1 MKYVLISSLLLFS
14 IFVSGCAFS
23 DAKLDVKYK
32 ETFATPGPLASI
44 EPVKIEVQK
53 LQDNRPFLNKIGDKK
68 NGFGRNCADIATTS
82 PVSDIIRDGIVVM
95 LKKNGHMVTDDKVD
109 IIVSGVV
116 ERFWFESQ
124 MNLLTIEFMGTAD
137 LNLEF
142 KDALTGKILLSKRY
156 SGYHNEEL
164 LSGYHKEMQS
174 AMNNTLKNLIDD
186 ISMDPQ
192 LVDVMRSYSNNQA
205 SAL

>member
-1 MKYVLISSLLLFS
+1 M
-14 IFVSGCAFS
+14 
-23 DAKLDVKYK
+23 
-32 ETFATPGPLASI
+32 
-44 EPVKIEVQK
+44 
-53 LQDNRPFLNKIGDKK
+53 
-68 NGFGRNCADIATTS
+68 
-82 PVSDIIRDGIVVM
+82 
-95 LKKNGHMVTDDKVD
+95 
-109 IIVSGVV
+109 
-116 ERFWFESQ
+116 
-124 MNLLTIEFMGTAD
+124 EFMGTAD

-174 AMNNTLKNLIDD
+174 AMNNTLKTLIDD

-192 LVDVMRSYSNNQA
+192 LVEVMRSYSTHQT

>member
-1 MKYVLISSLLLFS
+1 MKYVLISSLLFS
-14 IFVSGCAFS
+14 IFVSGCAFT
-23 DAKLDVKYK
+23 DAKLDVKYN
-32 ETFATPGPLASI
+32 ETVATAGPLSSI
-44 EPVKIEVQK
+44 EPVKIQVQK

-68 NGFGRNCADIATTS
+68 NGIGMNCAEIATTS
-82 PVSDIIRDGIVVM
+82 PVSDVIRDGIVVM
-95 LKKNGHMVTDDKVD
+95 LKKNGHIVTDNEVD
-109 IIVSGVV
+109 IVVSGVI

-124 MNLLTIEFMGTAD
+124 MNLLTMEFMGTAD

-174 AMNNTLKNLIDD
+174 AMNNTLKTLIDD
-186 ISMDPQ
+186 ISMDTQ
-192 LVDVMRSYSNNQA
+192 LVEVMRSYSTHQT